1 VIGWTKGKLY
11 TVIYEVRED
20 KGGEYYHPVTLWK
33 STQQEEKLYEQNS

>member
-20 KGGEYYHPVTLWK
+20 KGGEYYQLVTLWK
-33 STQQEEKLYEQNS
+33 TTQQEENLYEQNS